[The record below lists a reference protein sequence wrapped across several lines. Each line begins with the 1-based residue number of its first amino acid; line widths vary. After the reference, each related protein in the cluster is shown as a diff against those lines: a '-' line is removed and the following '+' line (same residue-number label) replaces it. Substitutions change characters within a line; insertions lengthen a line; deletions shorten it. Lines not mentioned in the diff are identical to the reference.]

1 MKKLLLL
8 ASMAVALTAGAQNF
22 KLTSNG
28 TELTDGQTVNIT
40 KDHEIDW
47 GDLIFVPKLKL
58 TTSKAGQV
66 TVTLKFSEST
76 ASPELSGLDEF
87 DYLDGVGNAKLQ
99 ICSPSIAVTCQTLTP
114 GTEQSYKGNLS
125 ANYTENLMIKQVYT
139 VGSSVNNID
148 GLTIKSEF
156 VLTVAQGGETVTV
169 KFVIDTD
176 DAAIDS
182 VAADKAAGS
191 EVYYD
196 LHGRKLAHPA
206 KGINIV
212 NGRKVLVK

>member
-1 MKKLLLL
+1 
-8 ASMAVALTAGAQNF
+8 MAVALTAGAQNF

-40 KDHEIDW
+40 KDHEIDF
-47 GDLIFVPKLKL
+47 GDLIFDPKLKL

-76 ASPELSGLDEF
+76 ASPELSGLDGNF
-87 DYLDGVGNAKLQ
+87 DYLEGVGNAKLQ

-125 ANYTENLMIKQVYT
+125 ANYTENLLIEQVYT

-156 VLTVAQGGETVTV
+156 VLTVAQGGETMTV

-176 DAAIDS
+176 DAA
-182 VAADKAAGS
+182 
-191 EVYYD
+191 Y
-196 LHGRKLAHPA
+196 
-206 KGINIV
+206 
-212 NGRKVLVK
+212 